1 MRLPSRR
8 FTLANLLILQFF
20 RRYTPSIAT
29 DKPSARFEVKGG
41 IGYWRDMWV
50 SINRRPAVKPL

>member
-1 MRLPSRR
+1 DIAMEELFKGP
-8 FTLANLLILQFF
+8 LQFF